1 MCRAIQ
7 ALQRAIKKFQSYPIG
22 PLIPEV
28 QSNLGFALPSA
39 KSAEDV
45 IAFPGRIIRFKD
57 SIHVFSVPEP
67 EGSQHVA
74 NIILTAMHFN
84 PDYRAAMNIRY
95 SKEIIQKCRE
105 QNWNIKK
112 FDRRKE
118 PDRIKLKEG
127 ASLEWGLVLFKK
139 YTSIPDVIYDLGDV
153 GKEPMIRIFG
163 KNPEEVVNKVLCRF
177 NNIKKSSIRR
187 NYSGNGTRGKR

>member
-1 MCRAIQ
+1 LGYAI
-7 ALQRAIKKFQSYPIG
+7 S
-22 PLIPEV
+22 
-28 QSNLGFALPSA
+28 SA

-57 SIHVFSVPEP
+57 SAQVFTAPEP
-67 EGSQHVA
+67 GGSRHIA
-74 NIILTAMHFN
+74 NIILTVMHFDS
-84 PDYRAAMNIRY
+84 DYRAAMNIRY
-95 SKEIIQKCRE
+95 SKKIIQKCRE

-127 ASLEWGLVLFKK
+127 ASLEWGIGSILKK
-139 YTSIPDVIYDLGDV
+139 CASIPDVIYDLGDV

-163 KNPEEVVNKVLCRF
+163 KNPEEVVNKVLCLL
-177 NNIKKSSIRR
+177 
-187 NYSGNGTRGKR
+187 